1 MFFKQWVATHYWVL
15 KPGQTVKN
23 SVKQNGVK
31 NLSMLTSS
39 KGKCSVTEGCE
50 VYVDEEGYDI

>member
-23 SVKQNGVK
+23 RVQQNGIK
-31 NLSMLTSS
+31 NVSMLTSS
-39 KGKCSVTEGCE
+39 EGKCSVAEGCE
-50 VYVDEEGYDI
+50 VYVYA